1 MQIYG
6 ILLRFRG
13 IFTENAWK
21 ITENMRKIVEFPRN
35 SFLNIYLDDPF
46 SRSFFRSFLVMI
58 PIDSAKSFRF
68 IPNDSFSFLFFPFH
82 STFIPQPLVFMLYNI
97 FPADFPKIPAFSLG
111 GSNYSSY
118 FCQRL

>member
-35 SFLNIYLDDPF
+35 PFLEVAEPKEDPAVV
-46 SRSFFRSFLVMI
+46 SGHFRSFLVMI
-58 PIDSAKSFRF
+58 P
-68 IPNDSFSFLFFPFH
+68 NDSE
-82 STFIPQPLVFMLYNI
+82 
-97 FPADFPKIPAFSLG
+97 
-111 GSNYSSY
+111 
-118 FCQRL
+118 

>member
-35 SFLNIYLDDPF
+35 SFLNTYLDDPF
-46 SRSFFRSFLVMI
+46 SRSFSVVSGHSWR
-58 PIDSAKSFRF
+58 KSENFGEKQRKTEN
-68 IPNDSFSFLFFPFH
+68 IGENHSFSFH
-82 STFIPQPLVFMLYNI
+82 FIPFLSSSPRFYALQHVFETILSE
-97 FPADFPKIPAFSLG
+97 K
-111 GSNYSSY
+111 
-118 FCQRL
+118 

>member
-35 SFLNIYLDDPF
+35 SFHNLFPDDPF
-46 SRSFFRSFLVMI
+46 SRSFPVVFPVI
-58 PIDSAKSFRF
+58 PGENQRISENIGEKWRISETSFRF
-68 IPNDSFSFLFFPFH
+68 LSVFIPFCSFSFLNP
-82 STFIPQPLVFMLYNI
+82 
-97 FPADFPKIPAFSLG
+97 
-111 GSNYSSY
+111 
-118 FCQRL
+118 